1 MINLGTDVLS
11 INIMQHIIYVMVGK
25 SRGNKQ
31 VDKNAA
37 KEKSTDSKR
46 SKKMVKARR
55 NLGGGQSRGKSKSR
69 R

>member
-1 MINLGTDVLS
+1 MVDDLA

-37 KEKSTDSKR
+37 KEKSTDSKK
-46 SKKMVKARR
+46 SKKMVKARE

-69 R
+69 G